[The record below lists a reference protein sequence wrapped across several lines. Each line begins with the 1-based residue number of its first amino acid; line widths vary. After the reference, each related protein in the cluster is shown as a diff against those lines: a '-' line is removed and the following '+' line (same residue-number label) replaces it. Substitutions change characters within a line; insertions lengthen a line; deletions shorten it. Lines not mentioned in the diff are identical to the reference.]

1 MSHRVLPPPAELVD
15 EAPEALTAGDGVA
28 PAPQRARRGVF
39 AAVVSA
45 AVWCFGLA
53 SLVLGL
59 AVLAAIPLGQ
69 FLALGY
75 LLESSGRVA
84 RTGRLRDGFIGIRTA
99 AGFGRVA
106 LVGFVMWLPLYLLS
120 LQAEAARVIDPDGR
134 AVRLAE
140 GWLAVLAVLFSL
152 HAVGAM

>member
-1 MSHRVLPPPAELVD
+1 MTHSVLPPPAELVED
-15 EAPEALTAGDGVA
+15 DTPLTAAEVGRV
-28 PAPQRARRGVF
+28 RRSVV
-39 AAVVSA
+39 AAVGSA

-53 SLVLGL
+53 SMVLGL
-59 AVLAAIPLGQ
+59 AVLAAVPLGL

-84 RTGRLRDGFIGIRTA
+84 RSGQLRDGFIGIRTA
-99 AGFGRVA
+99 AGFGGLAV
-106 LVGFVMWLPLYLLS
+106 VGLVMWLPLYLLS
-120 LQAEAARVIDPDGR
+120 LQAEAARIIDPSGR

-152 HAVGAM
+152 HAAGALLRGG